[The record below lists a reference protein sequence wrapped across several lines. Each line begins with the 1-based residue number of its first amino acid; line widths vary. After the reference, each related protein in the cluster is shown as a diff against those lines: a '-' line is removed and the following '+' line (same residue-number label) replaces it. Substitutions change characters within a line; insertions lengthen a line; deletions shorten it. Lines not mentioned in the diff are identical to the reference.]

1 MLSKTLARRLTG
13 KARPWPSSVGLG
25 AMGLCALGVLLSMV
39 GWQVL
44 RGTSTPDG
52 ADQDRAAYRAVQTQR
67 SYGLAQGKFL
77 IAQRTLMDPNF
88 AQTVVLLFQHDEKG
102 SVGLI
107 INRPTTIKLSKAV
120 DHFQQWEGEDDR
132 IYEGGP
138 VARRR
143 VIMLVRTDDEI
154 EGAHPVFDDVHLGA
168 SNGLLQSL
176 ANGWDKPKA
185 FRAYTGYAGWGAGQ
199 LEGEMKRGSWHVL
212 PAKGDLVFD
221 PNPERVWTK
230 LIEQTNLRW
239 AEANGV
245 RGRHAGRPVFEWHWK
260 VGALGYS
267 PASTSGPLAGS
278 SDRANSRPSSRPCA
292 GA

>member
-1 MLSKTLARRLTG
+1 MLSKTLAQRLTG
-13 KARPWPSSVGLG
+13 EARPWRSPLGL
-25 AMGLCALGVLLSMV
+25 AAVALFALAILLSTV
-39 GWQVL
+39 GWQVV
-44 RGTSTPDG
+44 RGASTPHG
-52 ADQDRAAYRAVQTQR
+52 ADQDRAAYRAVQTRR

-77 IAQRTLMDPNF
+77 IAGRTLMDPNF
-88 AQTVVLLFQHDEKG
+88 AQTVVLLFQHDEQG

-143 VIMLVRTDDEI
+143 VTMLLRTDDEI

-221 PNPERVWTK
+221 PDPDRVWTK

-239 AEANGV
+239 AQAKRV
-245 RGRHAGRPVFEWHWK
+245 PQRHTGRPVFEWHWK
-260 VGALGYS
+260 VGVLGYS
-267 PASTSGPLAGS
+267 RTSASGPLAG
-278 SDRANSRPSSRPCA
+278 
-292 GA
+292 